1 MKLTEAIAIRV
12 SQLLNEKNLS
22 QYSLYKNGGVP
33 RSTVC
38 DVVNNKKKRVST
50 ETIYQICTTL
60 GLSLAEFF
68 SDSIFN
74 ELDD

>member
-12 SQLLNEKNLS
+12 NQLLTDRNLS
-22 QYSLYKNGGVP
+22 QYSLFKNGGVP

-68 SDSIFN
+68 SDPIFK